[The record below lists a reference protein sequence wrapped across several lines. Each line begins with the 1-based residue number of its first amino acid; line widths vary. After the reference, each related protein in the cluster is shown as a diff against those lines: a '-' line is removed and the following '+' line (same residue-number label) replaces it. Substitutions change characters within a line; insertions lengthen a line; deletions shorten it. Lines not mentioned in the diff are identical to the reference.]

1 MKEEGN
7 IGQDLAGQKVADIL
21 KRKKASIR
29 QARLPHG
36 SPDWDTFMQM
46 TWEQIEAG
54 ARANR
59 PGFKVVRKLLIDKRF
74 DK

>member
-1 MKEEGN
+1 MHEF
-7 IGQDLAGQKVADIL
+7 AGQQVVDIL
-21 KRKKASIR
+21 KYKKASIK
-29 QARLPHG
+29 QARLPQG
-36 SPDWDTFMQM
+36 APDGHAFSQR
-46 TWEQIEAG
+46 TWEQVEDG